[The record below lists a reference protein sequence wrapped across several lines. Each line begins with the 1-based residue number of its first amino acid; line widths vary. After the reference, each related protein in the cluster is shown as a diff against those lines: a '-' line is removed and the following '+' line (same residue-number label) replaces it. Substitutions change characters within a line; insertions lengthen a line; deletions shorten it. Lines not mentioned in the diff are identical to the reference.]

1 MEYGCTTTCRRGN
14 GKRNSSIC
22 DKLSNQLMLAIGGG
36 RAQYSVVVVEVDG
49 VTCSALLNIEAGSSD
64 ASAAL
69 ISKLNRKPD
78 RRKYK
83 RIKMIIT
90 WTSQK
95 IEMYKVQVSPIE
107 RVLSLPTTQSKMD
120 MGTFLTIL
128 NPIWISPPSTNSSR
142 AWRLMTPT
150 SSPNFRYTPHDPPG

>member
-36 RAQYSVVVVEVDG
+36 RAQYPVVVVEVDG
-49 VTCSALLNIEAGSSD
+49 VRCSALLNIEAESSD

-69 ISKLNRKPD
+69 VSKLNRKPD
-78 RRKYK
+78 QRKYK

-95 IEMYKVQVSPIE
+95 IEMYKVQVSTIE

-128 NPIWISPPSTNSSR
+128 NPMWISAPSTNSSR
-142 AWRLMTPT
+142 AWRLMTAT
-150 SSPNFRYTPHDPPG
+150 SSPNFLYTPHDPRG

>member
-1 MEYGCTTTCRRGN
+1 MEYGCTTTRRRGN

-36 RAQYSVVVVEVDG
+36 RAQYPVVVVEVDG
-49 VTCSALLNIEAGSSD
+49 VRCSALLNIEAGSSD

-95 IEMYKVQVSPIE
+95 IEMYKVQVSTIE
-107 RVLSLPTTQSKMD
+107 RVLSLPTTRSKMD

-128 NPIWISPPSTNSSR
+128 NPMWISAPSTNSSR
-142 AWRLMTPT
+142 AWTLMTPT
-150 SSPNFRYTPHDPPG
+150 SSPNFLYTPHDPRG